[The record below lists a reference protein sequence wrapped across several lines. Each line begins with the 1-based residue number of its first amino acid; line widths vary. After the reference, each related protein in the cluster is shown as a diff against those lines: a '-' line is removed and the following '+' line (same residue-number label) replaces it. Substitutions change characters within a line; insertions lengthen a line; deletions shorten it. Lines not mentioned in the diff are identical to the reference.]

1 MGMMHAMASRD
12 LTLCLLGG
20 WSLGVDPVLRVDGI
34 GLAGRR
40 LVALLALQGPTS
52 RTSAR
57 DALWPTAGP
66 VPGDHRLRNA
76 VWRLG
81 PERSGVFPDGL
92 VEAAA
97 GGLALRPQIAVDVR
111 ALTLAAAAVHRGE
124 GDVDARIFEADLL
137 PTWDDEWLVLER
149 ERVRQLRLH
158 ALETLSQT
166 LLDHGRHAA
175 ALDCAITAL
184 HADPLRESAH
194 RAVIRVHLAEGN
206 TGTALQAFELCRH
219 TLHTE
224 LGLPPT
230 RAMMDL
236 MAELTGPGPDR

>member
-1 MGMMHAMASRD
+1 MVIMHAMASRK

-20 WSLGVDPVLRVDGI
+20 WSLVADRAQGVNGI

-40 LVALLALQGPTS
+40 LLALLALKGPTG

-57 DALWPTAGP
+57 DALWPMAGP

-76 VWRLG
+76 VWHLG

-92 VEAAA
+92 VEVAA
-97 GGLALRPQIAVDVR
+97 GGLALRPQIAVDVT
-111 ALTLAAAAVHRGE
+111 AMTQAAAAVQRGE
-124 GDVDARIFEADLL
+124 ADLDARIFGADLL
-137 PTWDDEWLVLER
+137 PTWEDEWLILER
-149 ERVRQLRLH
+149 ERVRQVRLH

-166 LLDHGRHAA
+166 LLDDGRHAA

-206 TGTALQAFELCRH
+206 TGTALQAFEQCRR

-230 RAMMDL
+230 RALLDL
-236 MAELTGPGPDR
+236 MAELTEPGPDR